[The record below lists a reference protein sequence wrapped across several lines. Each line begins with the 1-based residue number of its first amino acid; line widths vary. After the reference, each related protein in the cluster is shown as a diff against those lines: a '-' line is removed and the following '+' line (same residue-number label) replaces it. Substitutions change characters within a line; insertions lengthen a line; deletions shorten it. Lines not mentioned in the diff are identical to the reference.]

1 MHDPVVDRE
10 RTFPLN
16 KQSLPAK
23 NTEYTTPPQPLPPDE
38 VRVSGVPTV
47 ALVDEV
53 IDNVACATRVD
64 TSGA

>member
-1 MHDPVVDRE
+1 MHAPVVDRE

-16 KQSLPAK
+16 KQSLP
-23 NTEYTTPPQPLPPDE
+23 TSEYTSPPQPLPPDE

-47 ALVDEV
+47 PLVDEV
-53 IDNVACATRVD
+53 IDNVACATRAD